1 VYKFGNRNNYIIY
14 KNKYKV
20 ILIMK
25 RIGSRKEVYLG
36 IALKT
41 SGGMTRDDIIKSVKE
56 KAKKIYLSKKISSR
70 MKYNSPLL
78 SYRKHKKSKKKE
90 YELGKLNV
98 SDLKEK
104 LIRER
109 KLQRLKR
116 RKLKSQKS
124 HKYLKE
130 KHKHKSKKLSF
141 ALNKNKTKEFYC
153 SKLNDDNDNDNED
166 DNDHNNIFPTTSFN
180 GYERDNEEDEYN
192 NNNNNNNNNYNNN
205 NLKEKKEFKIEEP
218 PDINLDELFI

>member
-1 VYKFGNRNNYIIY
+1 
-14 KNKYKV
+14 
-20 ILIMK
+20 MK
-25 RIGSRKEVYLG
+25 KIGSRKEVYLG
-36 IALKT
+36 VALKT

-124 HKYLKE
+124 HKNLKE
-130 KHKHKSKKLSF
+130 KKKHKSKKLSF

-153 SKLNDDNDNDNED
+153 PRLNNNDDNDDSYS
-166 DNDHNNIFPTTSFN
+166 TTSFN
-180 GYERDNEEDEYN
+180 GYERDDEDENEYN
-192 NNNNNNNNNYNNN
+192 SSRD
-205 NLKEKKEFKIEEP
+205 KKEFKIESP
-218 PDINLDELFI
+218 PEISLEELFI

>member
-1 VYKFGNRNNYIIY
+1 
-14 KNKYKV
+14 
-20 ILIMK
+20 MK
-25 RIGSRKEVYLG
+25 RIGTRKEVYLG

-41 SGGMTRDDIIKSVKE
+41 SGGMTRNDIIKSVKE
-56 KAKKIYLSKKISSR
+56 KAKQIYLSKKISSR
-70 MKYNSPLL
+70 MKYNSPLF
-78 SYRKHKKSKKKE
+78 SYRKHKQSKKKE

-124 HKYLKE
+124 HTYLKE
-130 KHKHKSKKLSF
+130 KKKHKSKKLSF

-153 SKLNDDNDNDNED
+153 SKLNNDNDNED
-166 DNDHNNIFPTTSFN
+166 DDEQNNIFSTTSFN

-192 NNNNNNNNNYNNN
+192 NNNINNNKN

>member
-1 VYKFGNRNNYIIY
+1 
-14 KNKYKV
+14 
-20 ILIMK
+20 MK
-25 RIGSRKEVYLG
+25 KIGTRKEVYLG
-36 IALKT
+36 VALKT

-78 SYRKHKKSKKKE
+78 SYRKHKQSKKKND
-90 YELGKLNV
+90 ELGKFNV

-124 HKYLKE
+124 HTYLKE
-130 KHKHKSKKLSF
+130 KKKHKSKKLSF

-153 SKLNDDNDNDNED
+153 SKLNDDNDNYNYNED

-180 GYERDNEEDEYN
+180 GYERDDEEDEYN
-192 NNNNNNNNNYNNN
+192 NNNNNNNNYN
-205 NLKEKKEFKIEEP
+205 LTEKKKFKIEEP
-218 PDINLDELFI
+218 PDINLEELFI

>member
-1 VYKFGNRNNYIIY
+1 
-14 KNKYKV
+14 
-20 ILIMK
+20 MK
-25 RIGSRKEVYLG
+25 RIGTRKEVYLG
-36 IALKT
+36 TALKT

-78 SYRKHKKSKKKE
+78 SYRKYKQSKKKE
-90 YELGKLNV
+90 CELGKLNV

-130 KHKHKSKKLSF
+130 KKKHKSKKLSF

-153 SKLNDDNDNDNED
+153 SRLNDENDNDDNDED
-166 DNDHNNIFPTTSFN
+166 KFSTTSFN
-180 GYERDNEEDEYN
+180 GYERDNEDDEYN
-192 NNNNNNNNNYNNN
+192 EHNNY